1 MPPEDSARRH
11 RRRARCRGPRLCTG
25 VITASSVFFWP
36 PEALRSLREG
46 FAPVFQIT
54 CGGRVIGAGG
64 SVVSNADRIAY
75 SCPAR
80 SATTAQTASARYH
93 WESDLTNTPSPRPA
107 NTTNSSASGYQS
119 KSKSATCM
127 TVHARPSPTYHVAG
141 VVCHSFTA
149 RYAPRGRPRR
159 QVVTHPALTFLYET
173 TEPASKPAS
182 RRWSC
187 VSVLQVLDFL
197 DDCGEFGSFLGK
209 RIFDGRRRGIFDSA

>member
-93 WESDLTNTPSPRPA
+93 WESDLTNTPGPRPA

-141 VVCHSFTA
+141 VVRHSLTA
-149 RYAPRGRPRR
+149 RYASPRTPAATNGDPSGAHILVRDDGAGVETRISSALMRTGSPSPRFPR
-159 QVVTHPALTFLYET
+159 
-173 TEPASKPAS
+173 
-182 RRWSC
+182 
-187 VSVLQVLDFL
+187 
-197 DDCGEFGSFLGK
+197 
-209 RIFDGRRRGIFDSA
+209 